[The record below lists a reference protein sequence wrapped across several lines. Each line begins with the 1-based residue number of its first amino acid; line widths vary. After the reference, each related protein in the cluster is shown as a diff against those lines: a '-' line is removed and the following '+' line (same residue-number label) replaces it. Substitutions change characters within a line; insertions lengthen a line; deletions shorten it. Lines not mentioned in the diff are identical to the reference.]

1 MKPIEE
7 GILED
12 NLQPFN
18 LALQLPA
25 CKSLGAPCA
34 FCKRPLLFHTK
45 YQVVLLTMA
54 SSESVRPQRFIS
66 LFALILVLSQSA
78 HAARLG
84 AVGAATRS
92 QPKEFDGRQPTT
104 DDLYLCREK
113 QQDAQILAELPQL
126 KIEQILDTSKP
137 RSPSDVTLVTQLS
150 FERLYMLEGQCDVWN
165 GVISAAVYIALV
177 NGQAVTV
184 ELNSNQDPQL
194 TPMDTIYDKFKEF
207 HRLAE
212 SKSLCKLDLQ
222 LVSHSVENIWLSALY
237 PVNAMRNRAIANA
250 RTDVIL
256 LLDVDFWPAAEL
268 SELMRQ
274 PGKYES
280 LLTAVNSGTAIVL
293 PAYETGDSGEV
304 GVEVAR
310 EAVLGGKDS
319 AALMFWDGRIK
330 PFHTDRYKAGHRATD
345 FRKWL
350 VASRP
355 YRIRYEEGFEP
366 YVLVARKYVP
376 WTDERFVGYRKNKV
390 VHLLHLANLGLQF
403 VVHPRAFVVHSPH
416 PRARTWKVTHKTG
429 LWDQL
434 AELYRQVKE
443 GLEGNTYIPASMYSC
458 SNHVVGPIVPQIN
471 HISEWAEDAALLRQS

>member
-1 MKPIEE
+1 MQK
-7 GILED
+7 
-12 NLQPFN
+12 N
-18 LALQLPA
+18 
-25 CKSLGAPCA
+25 
-34 FCKRPLLFHTK
+34 
-45 YQVVLLTMA
+45 
-54 SSESVRPQRFIS
+54 
-66 LFALILVLSQSA
+66 
-78 HAARLG
+78 
-84 AVGAATRS
+84 
-92 QPKEFDGRQPTT
+92 T
-104 DDLYLCREK
+104 DDLYMC
-113 QQDAQILAELPQL
+113 QDKLHNSTYLEELPQL
-126 KIEQILDTSKP
+126 RIEQILDSSKP

-194 TPMDTIYDKFKEF
+194 TPMDVIRAKFEEF
-207 HRLAE
+207 HKLAE
-212 SKSLCKLDLQ
+212 AKSLCKLDLQ
-222 LVSHSVENIWLSALY
+222 LVSHEVESVWLSALY

-268 SELMRQ
+268 SELMRH

-280 LLTAVNSGTAIVL
+280 LLAAVNGGSAIVL
-293 PAYETGDSGEV
+293 PAYETGDSGDI

-310 EAVLGGKDS
+310 EAVLGGKDTS
-319 AALMFWDGRIK
+319 VVMFWDGRIK

-350 VASRP
+350 VASNP

-366 YVLVARKYVP
+366 YVLIARKYVP

-434 AELYRQVKE
+434 AELYHQVKE
-443 GLEGNTYIPASMYSC
+443 GLESNTYIPASMYSC
-458 SNHVVGPIVPQIN
+458 QNHVVGPIIPQIN
-471 HISEWAEDAALLRQS
+471 HISEWTEEA